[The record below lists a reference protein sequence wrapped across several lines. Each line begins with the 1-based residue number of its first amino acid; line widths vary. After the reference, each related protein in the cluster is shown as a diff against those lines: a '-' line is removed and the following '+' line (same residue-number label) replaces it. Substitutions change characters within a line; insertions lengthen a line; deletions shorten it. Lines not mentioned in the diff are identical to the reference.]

1 MLFEILVILVMSLFN
16 VETDKNL
23 SLFHRF
29 LISFHIESTRY
40 LLF

>member
-1 MLFEILVILVMSLFN
+1 MLFEIVIILVMSLFN
-16 VETDKNL
+16 SEMGENL

>member
-1 MLFEILVILVMSLFN
+1 MLFEIVIILVMSLFN
-16 VETDKNL
+16 IETDENL

-29 LISFHIESTRY
+29 LISFHIESTWC